1 MEEDSCGNKDLV
13 ATEIFS
19 LENENLDCTYMI
31 TVLQLQNSLVE
42 VLIMS

>member
-1 MEEDSCGNKDLV
+1 MEEDSCGKTDLV
-13 ATEIFS
+13 ATETFS

-31 TVLQLQNSLVE
+31 AVLQNSLVE